1 MKRLEKGD
9 RRVNVKM
16 HYVYVMCAAVFIVAA
31 CCSVSAQTPRKS
43 DVLRL
48 DPALDQ
54 LISSHAKLED
64 VKVDYFGRL
73 EGPVW
78 MPGKGMSGYLLFP
91 EVAGNIVYKWQPNC
105 SKYPC
110 RPTAGTLSKYLTDA
124 SFTGKDLSDLGAV
137 TYNGRLWVVHG
148 GPLGLGLDAEH
159 RLLISAFGD
168 RQVVRIEKDGTRTV
182 LAARWDG
189 KRITC
194 PDDLVAKSDGTVYF
208 TDGPTSCLRL
218 GAKDPSREIPYAA
231 LYMVKDG
238 VVTQLDKD
246 NQGVN
251 GIALSPDEKILYVT
265 GVNRK
270 LLKYDVQPDDT
281 VTNRRLF
288 IDLLA
293 SAGITQIK
301 RGTADAIF
309 PDGVR
314 VDEKG
319 DVWTPGPGGIWVI
332 SPEGKHLGTIL
343 APDDPE
349 LLSGQVFCSLAFG
362 DDGKTLYITGNR
374 DLRRIRLKVCGSG
387 VPPFSCNAK

>member
-1 MKRLEKGD
+1 VNIKGYF
-9 RRVNVKM
+9 VCLVE
-16 HYVYVMCAAVFIVAA
+16 ASILIILA
-31 CCSVSAQTPRKS
+31 CCPVNAQTPRKS
-43 DVLRL
+43 DILEL
-48 DPALDQ
+48 DPALEQ
-54 LISSHAKLED
+54 LISPHAKLED

-78 MPGKGMSGYLLFP
+78 VHGEGMSGYLLFP

-110 RPTAGTLSKYLTDA
+110 RPTQGTLSKYLMNA
-124 SFTGKDLSDLGAV
+124 SFTGKDLSDVGAI

-148 GPLGLGLDAEH
+148 GPLGLGLDPQQ
-159 RLLISAFGD
+159 RLLITAFGD
-168 RQVVRIEKDGTRTV
+168 RQVVRIERDGTRTV
-182 LAARWDG
+182 LASSWDG
-189 KRITC
+189 KRLNC
-194 PDDLVAKSDGTVYF
+194 PDDLVSKSDGTIYW
-208 TDGPTSCLRL
+208 TDGPTSCLRF

-231 LYMVKDG
+231 LYMIKDG
-238 VVTQLDKD
+238 VDIQLDKS
-246 NQGVN
+246 NPGVN
-251 GIALSPDEKILYVT
+251 GVALSPDEKTLYVT

-281 VTNRRLF
+281 VTNSRLF
-288 IDLLA
+288 IDMLA
-293 SAGITQIK
+293 SAGITKIE
-301 RGTADAIF
+301 RGTANAIF

-319 DVWTPGPGGIWVI
+319 DVWTPGPGGIWII

-362 DDGKTLYITGNR
+362 DDGRTLYITGNR
-374 DLRRIRLKVCGSG
+374 DLRRIRLKVCGRSA
-387 VPPFSCNAK
+387 PPFACSAK